1 MDFGIRWSP
10 LAVSNFEQIV
20 NYISQDS
27 KTYSMIF
34 ASNVLTL
41 IESIPL
47 FPKSGRMVPEYKDEN
62 LRERIY
68 GNYRIIYR
76 IKEDVIEIV
85 AITHGSRM
93 VDNLW

>member
-47 FPKSGRMVPEYKDEN
+47 FPKSGRMVLEYKDEN